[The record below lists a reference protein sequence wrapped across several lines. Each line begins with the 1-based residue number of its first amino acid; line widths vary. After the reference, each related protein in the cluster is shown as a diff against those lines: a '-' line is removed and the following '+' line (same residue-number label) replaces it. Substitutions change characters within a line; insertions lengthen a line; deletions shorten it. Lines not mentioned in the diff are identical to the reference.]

1 MAYEKKDGDISIFA
15 NDKQGNDKRPDFKGS
30 ALIDGK
36 EYDVA
41 LWTKQ
46 AQSGK
51 KYISG
56 SIKLKQDKPEPKKEP
71 EEVKTFDDECPW

>member
-41 LWTKQ
+41 LWTR
-46 AQSGK
+46 QSQTGK

-56 SIKLKQDKPEPKKEP
+56 SIKLKQEKQEAKSEP
-71 EEVKTFDDECPW
+71 EEVKTYDDSVPW

>member
-41 LWTKQ
+41 LWTRQ
-46 AQSGK
+46 SQSGR

-56 SIKLKQDKPEPKKEP
+56 SIKLKQDKQEPKKEV
-71 EEVKTFDDECPW
+71 EEIKSFDDDIPF